1 MKTEREKLKRRIVAL
16 IKRSGLPVG
25 TQYIVDRVTLPED
38 IVLKRPIGPCRYFAW
53 SKPYPHACYDEL
65 GHTQNPSQI
74 GIRTLLK

>member
-38 IVLKRPIGPCRYFAW
+38 IVLNELLSELVAEKRLVRSY
-53 SKPYPHACYDEL
+53 
-65 GHTQNPSQI
+65 
-74 GIRTLLK
+74 TLLVNGEPDCTYNLVS